1 MRQNQGG
8 TIVFLAAPARV
19 GILEMKKA
27 VLVPSGL
34 FKSNAWLS
42 CADPGELAPEVGCG
56 IRVRTNQVAV
66 MAFQWVTADFR
77 AMSHL
82 YNNSVV
88 VKRPLE
94 TKHRAKE
101 DPRTYAPGAS
111 GYACQLGIE
120 KGGLGTSRLA

>member
-1 MRQNQGG
+1 
-8 TIVFLAAPARV
+8 
-19 GILEMKKA
+19 
-27 VLVPSGL
+27 
-34 FKSNAWLS
+34 
-42 CADPGELAPEVGCG
+42 
-56 IRVRTNQVAV
+56 

-120 KGGLGTSRLA
+120 KGGWGRPGWLERHMGSR